1 MKHLLFSTLALVL
14 AAPLASADIVHT
26 RDGRQLEGVVETQ
39 GDVVVVMHKLGLMRI
54 PLADVERI
62 EETPDAHDELERQ
75 RAELAKG
82 TADERYRFAVF
93 ARDNGFDDEALRAFY
108 DVLRVD
114 TNHPGARAALGY
126 VQHEGQWVTLED
138 KFRSEGLVP
147 YRGEWIEP
155 AERAKRIEAARAE
168 REAKAEAKAEARRLA
183 REERRE
189 RLEAEREERR
199 ERLALAKE
207 EARLAQLEYAKA
219 RAQAEAEAVR
229 NGVLNGYYV
238 PDGSLL
244 YSAQVLTQQNYNSFI
259 GALRELAGGGLIML
273 PSSLEDFGNPELRG
287 LIGKTQ
293 QSPTTNSEGRVKFFR
308 LAWDA
313 IGSEFASRHTQ
324 YEMFYAGA
332 TFVTKNHSFRTFDWD
347 GATGLVDRMLDSY
360 SLDEEL
366 SKVQVAAE

>member
-238 PDGSLL
+238 PGYSYPL
-244 YSAQVLTQQNYNSFI
+244 YGRYRVLGNGFLYPQS
-259 GALRELAGGGLIML
+259 GLYC
-273 PSSLEDFGNPELRG
+273 P
-287 LIGKTQ
+287 
-293 QSPTTNSEGRVKFFR
+293 QSPVQYGGFR
-308 LAWDA
+308 SYQRS
-313 IGSEFASRHTQ
+313 GF
-324 YEMFYAGA
+324 
-332 TFVTKNHSFRTFDWD
+332 
-347 GATGLVDRMLDSY
+347 GLGTRLGGYYNGGNWGLRWGVGF
-360 SLDEEL
+360 
-366 SKVQVAAE
+366 